1 MTWTISSA
9 LNISILLFRIY
20 FQTSDLYSVFVW
32 IVIACSIVHMSV
44 AIFQLDLVNEISC
57 FEILMLQIT
66 CGTSFWQAYSTSSK
80 GSLLDYIM
88 MLLASLSNL
97 FLYCYFGKQATESFN
112 KMTDAL
118 YESKW
123 LDFTPKERKYF
134 VIAITNTQRPL
145 YYHGFNIMVLNLE
158 SFTNVRHFSL
168 SRWKIFQESLNWIS
182 STGSQDSR
190 QLLHDV
196 QNAKRVKI
204 QRSQL

>member
-1 MTWTISSA
+1 M
-9 LNISILLFRIY
+9 
-20 FQTSDLYSVFVW
+20 FVW

-44 AIFQLDLVNEISC
+44 AIFQLDLVNKISY
-57 FEILMLQIT
+57 FKILLLQIK
-66 CGTSFWQAYSTSSK
+66 CGTPFWQAYSTNSK

-118 YESKW
+118 YDSKW
-123 LDFTPKERKYF
+123 LDFAPKERKYF

-145 YYHGFNIMVLNLE
+145 YYHGFKIMVLDLE
-158 SFTNVRHFSL
+158 SFTNVRHFSHWK
-168 SRWKIFQESLNWIS
+168 WKILQESLNWIS

-196 QNAKRVKI
+196 
-204 QRSQL
+204 